1 MPNFPGSL
9 DTFTTKVPHVS
20 SNAAADVNA
29 LQDAVVA
36 IETTLKTTPN
46 PNPLDYVS
54 KTQPDTISGVKLFAT
69 WPWFTGAKGDGV
81 TDDAPAIQAAVTAA
95 GNVHGVVEFP
105 PGTYGIKSTIT
116 VKTLGPSL
124 A

>member
-1 MPNFPGSL
+1 FPGSL

-54 KTQPDTISGVKLFAT
+54 KTQPDTISGVKGGPFRDWSGAVYNICSSANPSGAADPSGAVDAT
-69 WPWFTGAKGDGV
+69 PSINAAITALETTSSTVAGGMITG
-81 TDDAPAIQAAVTAA
+81 P
-95 GNVHGVVEFP
+95 
-105 PGTYGIKSTIT
+105 
-116 VKTLGPSL
+116 
-124 A
+124 